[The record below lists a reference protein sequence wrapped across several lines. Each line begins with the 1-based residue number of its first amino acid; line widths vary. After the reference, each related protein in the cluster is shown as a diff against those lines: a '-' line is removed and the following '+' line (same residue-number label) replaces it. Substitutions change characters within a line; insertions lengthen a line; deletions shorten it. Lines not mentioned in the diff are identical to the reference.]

1 MHANQTLFGICC
13 DTQTAIAGA
22 LRFLQGDACTFSML
36 PLDNVHQILSHL
48 DTLTLVSAAQSCT
61 TFRDYAR
68 NKDVW
73 RARFYSLEK
82 KMFDGT
88 PDTNI
93 WDELGTNFA
102 TLTRDQQ
109 GQVKETSLN
118 KLVAAITPQAELP
131 DMMDVT
137 TFLVTYQTFTTTSHL
152 IRKLMQRYMV
162 PEKVG
167 ATPEEVKTYTTS
179 VVRPIQMRVAK
190 LFKQVVEA
198 QYKDIDEPLLELIKV
213 WVLGIVDQAVLA
225 KLCQAGVQS
234 VVTKRQKDRIALDAS
249 SASTAAASSALKKP
263 TLMTN
268 LYDLSSDEIA
278 RTLTLIEF
286 EVYSQIK
293 PTEFFGQ
300 AWAKPK
306 HHHRAPN
313 IRAMIDRF
321 NVITR
326 WITTE
331 IVSEEKIR
339 NRVKRY
345 MKFIKI
351 AQALRQLHNYHTLMA
366 ILGGLNEG
374 PVYRLKFTK
383 ADLPP
388 RFQQAVAELQTVMSA
403 EGSYNAYRLELGA
416 ATPPCIPY
424 IGVYLRDLTYF
435 DEGGGGAEGMI
446 NFKSKKNVYSVIQI
460 IQKYQSAPYPFKAN
474 ERAYNHLKSI
484 SGMDDAALHKTSLLR
499 EPKNAKRTDIA

>member
-1 MHANQTLFGICC
+1 
-13 DTQTAIAGA
+13 
-22 LRFLQGDACTFSML
+22 ML
-36 PLDNVHQILSHL
+36 PQEAAQQILGHL
-48 DTLTLVSAAQSCT
+48 DTKTLISAAQACSS
-61 TFRDYAR
+61 FRDYAR
-68 NKDVW
+68 NKDMW
-73 RARFYSLEK
+73 RARFFALEK
-82 KMFDGT
+82 KIFGQT
-88 PDTNI
+88 ADTNI

-162 PEKVG
+162 PEKKG
-167 ATPEEVKTYTTS
+167 ATEAEAKNYTTS
-179 VVRPIQMRVAK
+179 VVRPIQLRVCK
-190 LFKQVVEA
+190 IFKQVLEA
-198 QYKDIDEPLLELIKV
+198 QYRDIDDSLLQLIKV
-213 WVLGIVDQAVLA
+213 FILGIVDQTVLA
-225 KLCQAGVQS
+225 KLCQAGVQQ
-234 VVTKRQKDRIALDAS
+234 VIKNRDRLQAGEAS
-249 SASTAAASSALKKP
+249 SLSAAQASGSQIKKP
-263 TLMTN
+263 TLMGS
-268 LYDLSSDEIA
+268 LYDLSSEEIA
-278 RTLTLIEF
+278 RHLTLIEF
-286 EVYSQIK
+286 EVYAQIK

-313 IRAMIDRF
+313 IRLMIDRF
-321 NVITR
+321 NSITR

-351 AQALRQLHNYHTLMA
+351 AQALRQMHNYHTLMA

-383 ADLPP
+383 AELPP
-388 RFQQAVAELQTVMSA
+388 KFQQAVQELQNIMSA
-403 EGSYNAYRLELGA
+403 DGSYNAYRLELAA

-435 DEGGGGAEGMI
+435 DEGAGGAEGMI

-460 IQKYQSAPYPFKAN
+460 IQKYQTVSYPFKPN

-484 SGMDDAALHKTSLLR
+484 SGLDDAALHKTSLLR
-499 EPKNAKRTDIA
+499 EPKNAKRADIV

>member
-1 MHANQTLFGICC
+1 ME
-13 DTQTAIAGA
+13 GA
-22 LRFLQGDACTFSML
+22 LYFLQGSACTFSML
-36 PLDNVHQILSHL
+36 PKNAVNSVLGHL
-48 DTLTLVSAAQSCT
+48 DAQTLISAGQACVA
-61 TFRDYAR
+61 FRDYA
-68 NKDVW
+68 KQKEHW
-73 RARFYSLEK
+73 KTRFFALEK
-82 KMFDGT
+82 KMFENT

-102 TLTRDQQ
+102 TLARDQQ
-109 GQVKETSLN
+109 GQVKEASLN

-137 TFLVTYQTFTTTSHL
+137 TFLVTYQTFTTTTHL

-162 PEKVG
+162 PEKPN
-167 ATPEEVKTYTTS
+167 ATVEEVKTYTTS

-190 LFKQVVEA
+190 LFKQVLEA
-198 QYKDIDEPLLELIKV
+198 QWRDIDDSLLELIKV
-213 WVLGIVDQAVLA
+213 FILGIIDQTVLA
-225 KLCQAGVQS
+225 KQCQAGVQIVLAKRNSQRQVDATSSS
-234 VVTKRQKDRIALDAS
+234 V
-249 SASTAAASSALKKP
+249 SAATAANASKKLALVGS
-263 TLMTN
+263 

-278 RTLTLIEF
+278 RHLTLIEF
-286 EVYSQIK
+286 EVYSQLK

-313 IRAMIDRF
+313 IRAMIERF

-331 IVSEEKIR
+331 IVSEERIR

-351 AQALRQLHNYHTLMA
+351 AQALRQMHNYHTLMA

-383 ADLPP
+383 AEIPP
-388 RFQQAVAELQTVMSA
+388 KFQQAITELQNVMSA
-403 EGSYNAYRLELGA
+403 EGSYNAYRLELAA

-424 IGVYLRDLTYF
+424 LGVYLRDLTYF
-435 DEGGGGAEGMI
+435 DEGGGGADGMI

-460 IQKYQSAPYPFKAN
+460 IQKYQTTQYPFKAN

-484 SGMDDAALHKTSLLR
+484 SGLDDAMLHKLSLLR
-499 EPKNAKRTDIA
+499 EPKNAKRADLA

>member
-1 MHANQTLFGICC
+1 M
-13 DTQTAIAGA
+13 DGA
-22 LRFLQGDACTFSML
+22 LHFLQGSGCTFSML
-36 PLDNVHQILSHL
+36 PRENVHQILGHL
-48 DTLTLVSAAQSCT
+48 DVKALISAAQACT
-61 TFRDYAR
+61 TFRDFAR
-68 NKDVW
+68 NKEQW
-73 RARFYSLEK
+73 RARFFALEK
-82 KMFDGT
+82 QMFQST
-88 PDTNI
+88 MDTNI

-131 DMMDVT
+131 DMMDVS
-137 TFLVTYQTFTTTSHL
+137 TFLVTYQTFTTTAHL

-162 PEKVG
+162 PEPKNSS
-167 ATPEEVKTYTTS
+167 PDELKNYTTS
-179 VVRPIQMRVAK
+179 VVRPIQVRVAK
-190 LFKQVVEA
+190 IFKQVLES
-198 QYKDIDEPLLELIKV
+198 QWKDIDDSLLDLIKAF
-213 WVLGIVDQAVLA
+213 VLGIVDQTILA
-225 KLCQAGVQS
+225 KQCQAGVQS
-234 VVTKRQKDRIALDAS
+234 VISKKRSERRSDDQQAS
-249 SASTAAASSALKKP
+249 SSSAAAAAGVSALAKKL
-263 TLMTN
+263 TLMGS
-268 LYDLSSDEIA
+268 LYDLSSEEIA
-278 RTLTLIEF
+278 RQLTLIEF
-286 EVYSQIK
+286 ETYSQIK

-306 HHHRAPN
+306 HHHRAPS
-313 IRAMIDRF
+313 IRSMIDRF
-321 NVITR
+321 NAITR

-351 AQALRQLHNYHTLMA
+351 AQALRQMHNYHTLMA

-383 ADLPP
+383 AELPP
-388 RFQQAVAELQTVMSA
+388 KFQQAIAELQNVMSA
-403 EGSYNAYRLELGA
+403 DGSYNAYRLELAA

-435 DEGGGGAEGMI
+435 DEGGGGSDGMI

-460 IQKYQSAPYPFKAN
+460 IQKYQTTLYPFKVN

-484 SGMDDAALHKTSLLR
+484 KGLDDAELHKTSLLR
-499 EPKNAKRTDIA
+499 EPKNAKRQDIV

>member
-1 MHANQTLFGICC
+1 M
-13 DTQTAIAGA
+13 DGA
-22 LRFLQGDACTFSML
+22 LHFLQGSACTFSML
-36 PLDNVHQILSHL
+36 PDECVEKILGYADCQS
-48 DTLTLVSAAQSCT
+48 LVSAAQACVR
-61 TFRDYAR
+61 FREYAR
-68 NKDVW
+68 NKDNW
-73 RARFYSLEK
+73 RTRFFELET
-82 KMFDGT
+82 KMFASHGDR
-88 PDTNI
+88 NI

-102 TLTRDQQ
+102 TLARDQQ
-109 GQVKETSLN
+109 GQVKEASLN

-137 TFLVTYQTFTTTSHL
+137 TFLVTYQTFTTTPRL
-152 IRKLMQRYMV
+152 IHKLMQRYMV
-162 PEKVG
+162 PEKKG
-167 ATPEEVKTYTTS
+167 ASVEEVKTYTTS

-190 LFKQVVEA
+190 IFKQVLET
-198 QYKDIDEPLLELIKV
+198 QHRDIDDALFELIKV
-213 WVLGIVDQAVLA
+213 FVLGIVDQTLLA
-225 KLCQAGVQS
+225 KQCQAGVQS
-234 VVTKRQKDRIALDAS
+234 VIAKRTRELQEANGGGAAGTAGGNANS
-249 SASTAAASSALKKP
+249 SAGGAGLVKKAG
-263 TLMTN
+263 LVGS

-278 RTLTLIEF
+278 RHLTLIEF

-321 NVITR
+321 NIITK

-351 AQALRQLHNYHTLMA
+351 AQALRTMHNYHTLMA
-366 ILGGLNEG
+366 ILGGLNDG

-388 RFQQAVAELQTVMSA
+388 KFQQAMTELQNVMSA
-403 EGSYNAYRLELGA
+403 DGSYNAYRLELAA

-435 DEGGGGAEGMI
+435 DEGAGGSDGMI

-460 IQKYQSAPYPFKAN
+460 IQKYQTSPYPFKLN
-474 ERAYNHLKSI
+474 DRAYNHLKSI
-484 SGMDDAALHKTSLLR
+484 NGLDDAELHKMSVLR
-499 EPKNAKRTDIA
+499 EPKNAKRADIA

>member
-1 MHANQTLFGICC
+1 ME
-13 DTQTAIAGA
+13 GA
-22 LRFLQGDACTFSML
+22 LHFLQGSSCTFSML
-36 PLDNVHQILSHL
+36 PNNAVHLVLGHL
-48 DTLTLVSAAQSCT
+48 DAQTLISAARVCRN
-61 TFRDYAR
+61 FRDFAR
-68 NKDVW
+68 NKEHW
-73 RARFYSLEK
+73 KSRFFALEK
-82 KMFDGT
+82 KIFEST

-93 WDELGTNFA
+93 WTELGTNFA
-102 TLTRDQQ
+102 TLTRDHQ
-109 GQVKETSLN
+109 GQVRETSLN

-131 DMMDVT
+131 DMLDVS
-137 TFLVTYQTFTTTSHL
+137 TFLVTYQTFTTTAHL

-162 PEKVG
+162 PEKPG
-167 ATPEEVKTYTTS
+167 ASVDEAKTYTTS
-179 VVRPIQMRVAK
+179 VVRPIQVRVAK
-190 LFKQVVEA
+190 ILKQVLEA
-198 QYKDIDEPLLELIKV
+198 QYRDIDDGLLDLIKV
-213 WVLGIVDQAVLA
+213 FILGIVDQTILA
-225 KLCQAGVQS
+225 KQCQQGVQI
-234 VVTKRQKDRIALDAS
+234 VIAKRSSQRQEDANSLS
-249 SASTAAASSALKKP
+249 SISAATSSSSTTTSKKP
-263 TLMTN
+263 MTLMGSV
-268 LYDLSSDEIA
+268 YDLSSEEIA
-278 RTLTLIEF
+278 RHLTLIEF

-331 IVSEEKIR
+331 IVSEERIR

-351 AQALRQLHNYHTLMA
+351 AQALRQMHNYHTLMA

-383 ADLPP
+383 AEIPP
-388 RFQQAVAELQTVMSA
+388 KFQQAITELQTVMSA
-403 EGSYNAYRLELGA
+403 DGSYNAYRLELGA

-424 IGVYLRDLTYF
+424 LGVYLRDLTYF
-435 DEGGGGAEGMI
+435 DEGGGGSDGMI

-460 IQKYQSAPYPFKAN
+460 IQKYQATPYPFKPT

-484 SGMDDAALHKTSLLR
+484 TGLDDALLHKTSLLR
-499 EPKNAKRTDIA
+499 EPKNAKRADLA